1 MPSPSSLS
9 LPPHFE
15 RRRQTRDFLVFSLI
29 SSLPPFFVSP
39 PSTMVAACISRGVS
53 TAGRVVSAQQPRA
66 SAAAAGA
73 SAPLAPAAMLRSAA
87 AASTSAAAGS
97 ASQLR
102 RLSAR
107 RGVSSRVRIGFLS
120 VSLHSLSISLS
131 SLPSLRKEGR
141 RERQRRDS
149 EIEKTPKSSQRGKK
163 PLPLPLFSFDV
174 APCSRIASLQPPK
187 HTPGCLPRRRCRAVV
202 AAGGIRKV
210 RGDKKKRK

>member
-1 MPSPSSLS
+1 MGVGKEKREKWCVPSPSSLS

-66 SAAAAGA
+66 SAAAAAA

-120 VSLHSLSISLS
+120 VSLHFPLYLTLVASLVA
-131 SLPSLRKEGR
+131 
-141 RERQRRDS
+141 
-149 EIEKTPKSSQRGKK
+149 QRGKK
-163 PLPLPLFSFDV
+163 GTTETRQRD
-174 APCSRIASLQPPK
+174 
-187 HTPGCLPRRRCRAVV
+187 
-202 AAGGIRKV
+202 
-210 RGDKKKRK
+210 